1 MFADLK
7 YIIFWWLT
15 IFLLG
20 LVSLPLIFS
29 VFKNFWD
36 KGYAFCKT
44 VSIISL
50 TYLILVLSI
59 FKFLP
64 FTNPSL
70 LILITGGIFADYLYL
85 KNKNNRDSFVNLI
98 KENYKTFIAEELIF
112 LLILTAWSFV
122 RGFAPDIEG
131 LEKFMDWGFVNSA
144 LRSNYLPPADMW
156 FSGEYINYYYF
167 GHLISAVLTKLSN
180 IPSTITYN
188 LSIAT
193 VCAMTFISGFS
204 LSSNLVYNFFK
215 KTVPLKLILIAGLIS
230 ALLLTFGGN
239 LHSVYKISKLNKDQ
253 NDGVLTITSE
263 ALKNA
268 ANAYW
273 YPDATRFIGY
283 DPETKDKTIHEFPL
297 YSFVVADLHGHMSD
311 IPVVMFFMA
320 FIFAMSLETFAF
332 PYLKLIVPCGLILSI
347 CYMTNA
353 WDFAVYGL
361 LFGVFYFLKNW
372 KTLGLWNGLLR
383 TFSSGIGII
392 LCWYLFTL
400 PFSLNFI
407 PMAEGLKLSD
417 ARSPFFQLFI
427 LYGGFWIITLPLL
440 VFYLFYKDKKTKKI
454 DVSVTD
460 VFIIALIITA
470 TILIIIPEIGYI
482 KDIYI
487 YEHRRSNTMFK
498 LVYQAFMMYSIAGGF
513 ALARISQIKSKWKT
527 LYKITFFIVFFIH
540 MIYPFLA
547 TKSYYGLKE
556 YKGLWGLNFLKNAN
570 PDNLEAIEWINK
582 NIKGQPVMVE
592 AAGDSYTMFNQ
603 ISMATGL
610 PTIEGWIVHE
620 WLWRGGYEKP
630 SLRQT
635 DVQKLYEGE
644 TLEEIRTVLQKY
656 SVDYIFVG
664 NKEYEKYPK
673 IKEKNFTDLGALIV
687 AQFGKTKIYKVIK

>member
-1 MFADLK
+1 MIADLK
-7 YIIFWWLT
+7 YIILWWLT

-29 VFKNFWD
+29 IFKNFWD

-44 VSIISL
+44 LSLIAL
-50 TYLILVLSI
+50 TYLVLVLSI

-64 FTNPSL
+64 FTNQSL
-70 LILITGGIFADYLYL
+70 LTIISIGLLADYLYL
-85 KNKNNRDSFVNLI
+85 KNRNNRDTFVALV
-98 KENYKTFIAEELIF
+98 KSNYKTFIAEELIF
-112 LLILTAWSFV
+112 LLILTLWSFV

-144 LRSNYLPPADMW
+144 LRSTYLPPADMW

-167 GHLISAVLTKLSN
+167 GHLMSAVLTKLSY

-188 LSIAT
+188 LSIASI
-193 VCAMTFISGFS
+193 CALTFISSFS

-215 KTVPLKLILIAGLIS
+215 KNLSFRSVLVAGMIS
-230 ALLLTFGGN
+230 GLLLTFGGN
-239 LHSVYKISKLNKDQ
+239 FHSVYKISKINKSQ
-253 NDGVLTITSE
+253 NDGVLTLTLE
-263 ALKNA
+263 AIKKA
-268 ANAYW
+268 ADSYW

-283 DPETKDKTIHEFPL
+283 DPETKDKTIHEFPI
-297 YSFVVADLHGHMSD
+297 YSYVVADLHGHMSD
-311 IPVVMFFMA
+311 IPTVLFFMA
-320 FIFAMSLETFAF
+320 FIFAMSMEIIAF

-361 LFGVFYFLKNW
+361 LFGIFYLLKNC
-372 KTLGLWNGLLR
+372 KETGLWSGIVK
-383 TFSSGIGII
+383 TFSSGIGVI
-392 LCWYLFTL
+392 LFWYLFTL

-417 ARSPFFQLFI
+417 ARSPLFQLFI
-427 LYGGFWIITLPLL
+427 LYGGFWIITAPLMA
-440 VFYLFYKDKKTKKI
+440 FYLFRKNEKSKKI
-454 DVSVTD
+454 DIPPVD
-460 VFIIALIITA
+460 IFIIALVVTA
-470 TILIIIPEIGYI
+470 TILVIIPEIGYI

-498 LVYQAFMMYSIAGGF
+498 LVYQAFMMYSLASGF
-513 ALARISQIKSKWKT
+513 ALIRIGQIKSSWKV
-527 LYKITFFIVFFIH
+527 LYKIAFLIVFIIH
-540 MIYPFLA
+540 MIYPFFA
-547 TKSYYGLKE
+547 VRSYYGLKE
-556 YKGLWGLNFLKNAN
+556 YKGLWGLTFLKNAN
-570 PDNLEAIEWINK
+570 PDNLEAVNWINK

-592 AAGDSYTMFNQ
+592 AVGDSYTMFNQ

-644 TLEEIRTVLQKY
+644 TLDEVRSVLQKY

-664 NKEYEKYPK
+664 DKEYEKYPK
-673 IKEKNFTDLGALIV
+673 INEKNFTDIGATIV
-687 AQFGKTKIYKVIK
+687 AQFGKTKIYKVLK